1 MPHSVAEMAF
11 SGDILHIDGQMAK
24 PSDLSQ
30 YGKNGRTLA
39 GWGVLQGLVPYIS
52 AHPDSMPDLV
62 RIVSDGCLVDLRLAA
77 MIYRAASGDNGTV
90 LLRSDYGASATD
102 CMWLVGKVGA
112 VVLARAVRGVFALLL
127 SQREG
132 LPVSMSELERYQKE
146 MVSTGNVLADL
157 LHAAC
162 PAIFRVFSGSPEV
175 DLYGLPLL
183 DDGLAKDAARTRVIK
198 ECLVAPP
205 ERMSIS
211 GMANAYPGVE
221 FVQRLV
227 RYRRLRRDLSRVSR
241 LTQHGRIFC
250 ESVDVDRLL
259 VSKFLQP
266 SLEEPAVRR
275 LVRSE
280 KPMWQVDFSDFLL
293 VVAREYIRR
302 KTGLS
307 KFVLHD
313 CDTLSDLG
321 RIANGYREAKTAT
334 LRRYGFASLCGMVLN
349 ESALSEAVRAFG
361 FKRGIDSVARVGR
374 FRSNILKHY
383 GDRACRD
390 VWASTIGESLDANLS
405 HGWRGS
411 LLCSGASKAE
421 HLVYSVVTSGNDPLS
436 PIPDAVV
443 GSVWSMLSEHSKD
456 ITIIDMVKSRKSGG
470 DLFHSLFN
478 HSASTSDGKVLSRCD
493 RETAGLWSVFTSV
506 HEAMREMGWNM
517 LQRHSAHLIGIAAQ
531 ELLIEHQPGV
541 DADKVAAAALDSM
554 RECSGGL
561 SAPVDVTSTHRWR

>member
-1 MPHSVAEMAF
+1 
-11 SGDILHIDGQMAK
+11 
-24 PSDLSQ
+24 
-30 YGKNGRTLA
+30 
-39 GWGVLQGLVPYIS
+39 
-52 AHPDSMPDLV
+52 
-62 RIVSDGCLVDLRLAA
+62 VS
-77 MIYRAASGDNGTV
+77 I
-90 LLRSDYGASATD
+90 
-102 CMWLVGKVGA
+102 
-112 VVLARAVRGVFALLL
+112 
-127 SQREG
+127 Q
-132 LPVSMSELERYQKE
+132 ELERAQAE
-146 MVSTGNVLADL
+146 MVSTGNMLADL
-157 LHAAC
+157 LYSSDRS
-162 PAIFRVFSGSPEV
+162 IFRLAGGLPEV
-175 DLYGLPLL
+175 DLFGLPLL
-183 DDGLAKDAARTRVIK
+183 DEAVAKEVARARVVK
-198 ECLVAPP
+198 ECLLSPA
-205 ERMSIS
+205 EGMSLS
-211 GMANAYPGVE
+211 KLASNFPGVE

-227 RYRRLRRDLSRVSR
+227 RYRRLRRDLARVSR

-250 ESVDVDRLL
+250 ESVEVDSLL
-259 VSKFLQP
+259 VSKFFSP

-302 KTGLS
+302 RTGLS
-307 KFVLHD
+307 KFILHD
-313 CDTLSDLG
+313 CETLSDLG
-321 RIANGYREAKTAT
+321 RIANGYREAKTST

-374 FRSNILKHY
+374 FRSNIMKHY

-390 VWASTIGESLDANLS
+390 VWASTLGESLDANLS
-405 HGWRGS
+405 QGWRES
-411 LLCSGASKAE
+411 LLCSGTNKAE

-436 PIPDAVV
+436 PLPEVVV
-443 GSVWSMLSEHSKD
+443 GSVWSMLSEHSMD
-456 ITIIDMVKSRKSGG
+456 ITIMDMVKSRKSGG

-517 LQRHSAHLIGIAAQ
+517 LHRHSAHLIGVAAQ
-531 ELLIEHQPGV
+531 ELLIEHQPSV
-541 DADKVAAAALDSM
+541 DAEKVARAALDSM